1 MEEDKIPSKI
11 KDDTE
16 RQSTLHRLLLSFMPQ
31 VKEKKKQTKKKQE
44 KQNVV
49 FKKKNPLNEWREI
62 TVSFSAHFPTPLFLL
77 PPSPRKINK
86 NKQTWKQTTKS
97 LFLLL
102 F

>member
-49 FKKKNPLNEWREI
+49 FKKKI
-62 TVSFSAHFPTPLFLL
+62 H
-77 PPSPRKINK
+77 
-86 NKQTWKQTTKS
+86 
-97 LFLLL
+97 
-102 F
+102 